1 MRRETQNFHFI
12 NKTRQMAGFTMMELL
27 IVVAIIGILAAVGIP
42 MYNGYIQDA
51 KINTAKNSLQAI
63 YLAELEYKSDNGNY
77 YTSAA
82 NAQTI
87 NSNLFGGTQTLEVN
101 GDYYYSL
108 SAYSSGFRAY
118 ASPRISGL
126 PRMCIDHMKNL
137 SNPC

>member
-1 MRRETQNFHFI
+1 MTHLLQQYGPFK
-12 NKTRQMAGFTMMELL
+12 KTRHLAGFTIIELL
-27 IVVAIIGILAAVGIP
+27 IVVAIVGILAAVGIP

-51 KINTAKNSLQAI
+51 KISTAKNSLQSI
-63 YLAELEYKSDNGNY
+63 YLAEIEYKSDNGSY
-77 YTSAA
+77 YTTAS

-87 NSNLFGGTQTLEVN
+87 NSVLFGGNQTLDIN

-108 SAYSSGFRAY
+108 SSYSSGFRAY
-118 ASPRISGL
+118 ASPRVSGL